1 MRDGRTG
8 RWASAPSRSPS
19 SSPGH
24 SSFAGPVAPA
34 PQPVGGGDGGGAAG
48 ICLAYSVEEL
58 ANRDFAFEGT
68 VTAIEGD
75 QATFAIN
82 ESFIGDMSG
91 SVTLTAP
98 VLSED
103 ISFEGGTEL
112 VQGDRYSCRVTT
124 ASSGVAASRSRTAR
138 PSPWSGPRPDRPTLQ
153 A

>member
-24 SSFAGPVAPA
+24 SSFAGLSRRPRSRSAA
-34 PQPVGGGDGGGAAG
+34 GDGGGAAG

-58 ANRDFAFEGT
+58 ANRDFAFDGT
-68 VTAIEGD
+68 VTAIDGD
-75 QATFAIN
+75 QATFTVN

-98 VLSED
+98 VSSED

-112 VQGDRYSCRVTT
+112 VQGERYLVSGDDGIVWGCGFTQPYSETLAAEWAT
-124 ASSGVAASRSRTAR
+124 AG
-138 PSPWSGPRPDRPTLQ
+138 
-153 A
+153 